1 MRKIVVFGPGP
12 KFKGG
17 IANYTVSLAK
27 ALDKIE
33 NTKVYI
39 VSWTNQYPSIIPRDF
54 IDKSSKSDLLEGTNI
69 EVIYVTDYNNP
80 FTWNL
85 TVNIIKE
92 INPDK
97 VIFQWAISIQGL
109 PLGYICNKLKKET
122 NAEIIFDLHV
132 VKQKET
138 SQIDNIFIN
147 YALSK
152 PHTFVVHA
160 LKTYNELEFLF
171 PNTKFYLSLDGSRN
185 NSPNT
190 KTVLKLYHP
199 IYDMFKPNPNL
210 NIEALKNE
218 FGLNKYVFLFFGFI
232 RKYKGLHN
240 VILAFNELLKKRQD
254 VSLLIVGES
263 FWNTLNDK
271 KLSTKLKKA
280 LFNTFKK
287 VLLKKSDNE
296 ENYNPL
302 ELIKILNI
310 EKYVKVVNEYVP
322 NEDVHKYFQI
332 SDVNVLFYLTAT
344 PSGVESISYNFNMPI
359 IATAVGHFPETIK
372 DGFNGYLA
380 EPENIKSMA
389 EAMEKAI
396 TNPIDRNN
404 VKQTAEKMSWHNY
417 ALNIIK
423 DIL

>member
-322 NEDVHKYFQI
+322 N
-332 SDVNVLFYLTAT
+332 
-344 PSGVESISYNFNMPI
+344 
-359 IATAVGHFPETIK
+359 
-372 DGFNGYLA
+372 
-380 EPENIKSMA
+380 
-389 EAMEKAI
+389 
-396 TNPIDRNN
+396 
-404 VKQTAEKMSWHNY
+404 
-417 ALNIIK
+417 
-423 DIL
+423 DI